1 MRLSRINFICSNETN
16 RRSLQSHWRR
26 LHSSCLHLQVLNT
39 DLWRKKRWMRSRK
52 RIGSPPNA
60 SALWQPKLKAP
71 FCESFEENLSPAPVS
86 TDFLSFGVNR
96 IPRGEPSQLSDN
108 YIHFHA
114 DDEFFDYA
122 KTLTPAAVDLEMRS
136 LVTTENLKS
145 FMIAIIR
152 RLRSRRDFEAVQ
164 TYQNIFLRIH
174 GEALITNPEL
184 LETMERLLSIQKAE
198 SEAVLDLVTSSM
210 GTLDFVREVL

>member
-1 MRLSRINFICSNETN
+1 
-16 RRSLQSHWRR
+16 
-26 LHSSCLHLQVLNT
+26 
-39 DLWRKKRWMRSRK
+39 MRSRR

-60 SALWQPKLKAP
+60 STLRQSKLKAP

-86 TDFLSFGVNR
+86 IHFLSFGFPR

-108 YIHFHA
+108 YIYFHV

-122 KTLTPAAVDLEMRS
+122 KTLTPATVDLEMRS
-136 LVTTENLKS
+136 LVTIENLKL
-145 FMIAIIR
+145 FMIAIIQ

-164 TYQNIFLRIH
+164 TYQNIFLKIH

-184 LETMERLLSIQKAE
+184 LATMERLLSIQKAE